1 MRIRRIGV
9 SEAKVSRAERQR
21 QTRERLIE
29 VAEQMFL
36 AVGYAGT
43 SLDKVAVEAGF
54 SKGAVYSNFAGK
66 EELCLAVLDTI
77 HAQKIRR
84 VLDLFS
90 EDVPIESRLKN
101 FLEWSRSGL
110 GEPQWTAL
118 EVEFAAVA
126 RHNPWVASELVK
138 RHREV
143 RRLIEQLISSTLAD
157 AGLETTIPVEQVA
170 TALLAMGAGLGGL
183 RALDPRIDMDV
194 FGAVL
199 TGLVRPIASDEPTS
213 SDASSSS

>member
-1 MRIRRIGV
+1 M

-43 SLDKVAVEAGF
+43 SLDQVAVEAGF

-199 TGLVRPIASDEPTS
+199 TGLVRPISSDEPTS

>member
-1 MRIRRIGV
+1 M

-199 TGLVRPIASDEPTS
+199 TGLVRPISSDEPTS

>member
-1 MRIRRIGV
+1 
-9 SEAKVSRAERQR
+9 
-21 QTRERLIE
+21 
-29 VAEQMFL
+29 
-36 AVGYAGT
+36 
-43 SLDKVAVEAGF
+43 F

-199 TGLVRPIASDEPTS
+199 TGLVRPISSDEPTS

>member
-1 MRIRRIGV
+1 MP
-9 SEAKVSRAERQR
+9 ETKVSRAERQR

-29 VAEQMFL
+29 VAAQMFL

-66 EELCLAVLDTI
+66 EELCMAVLDMI
-77 HAQKIRR
+77 HAEKIRL
-84 VLDLFS
+84 VQAVFAEDASLDA
-90 EDVPIESRLKN
+90 RLKS
-101 FLEWSRSGL
+101 FVEWSRTGL

-126 RHNPWVASELVK
+126 RNNPWVASELVK

-143 RRLIEQLISSTLAD
+143 RRLIGQLISATIEEAD
-157 AGLETTIPVEQVA
+157 LETTIPVEHVA
-170 TALLAMGAGLGGL
+170 TALLALGAGLGGL
-183 RALDPRIDMDV
+183 RALDPKVDPDV
-194 FGAVL
+194 FGVVL
-199 TGLVRPIASDEPTS
+199 AGLVRPRREVHDGE
-213 SDASSSS
+213 

>member
-1 MRIRRIGV
+1 MAETR
-9 SEAKVSRAERQR
+9 VSRAERQR

-29 VAEQMFL
+29 VAREMFL

-66 EELCLAVLDTI
+66 EELCMAALDVI
-77 HAQKIRR
+77 HAEKIRL
-84 VLDLFS
+84 VQQVFTEETSL
-90 EDVPIESRLKN
+90 EARLKS
-101 FLEWSRSGL
+101 FVEWSRSGL

-143 RRLIEQLISSTLAD
+143 RRLIGQLISATIEEAD
-157 AGLETTIPVEQVA
+157 LETTIPVEHVA
-170 TALLAMGAGLGGL
+170 TALLALGAGLGGL
-183 RALDPRIDMDV
+183 RALDPKVDPDV
-194 FGAVL
+194 FGVVL
-199 TGLVRPIASDEPTS
+199 AGLVRPRRGTDGAQ
-213 SDASSSS
+213 

>member
-1 MRIRRIGV
+1 M
-9 SEAKVSRAERQR
+9 SETKVSRAERQR

-29 VAEQMFL
+29 VAAQMFL

-66 EELCLAVLDTI
+66 EELCMAVLDTI
-77 HAQKIRR
+77 HAEKIRL
-84 VLDLFS
+84 VQAVFS
-90 EDVPIESRLKN
+90 EDTSLDSRLKS
-101 FLEWSRSGL
+101 FVEWSRTGL

-138 RHREV
+138 RHREI
-143 RRLIEQLISSTLAD
+143 RRLIGQLISATIEEAD
-157 AGLETTIPVEQVA
+157 LETTIPVEHVA
-170 TALLAMGAGLGGL
+170 TALLALGAGLGGL
-183 RALDPRIDMDV
+183 RALDPKVDPDV
-194 FGAVL
+194 FGVVL
-199 TGLVRPIASDEPTS
+199 AGLVRPRREARDGE
-213 SDASSSS
+213 

>member
-1 MRIRRIGV
+1 MT
-9 SEAKVSRAERQR
+9 SAKVSRAERQR

-29 VAEQMFL
+29 VASDMFL

-66 EELCLAVLDTI
+66 EELCMAVLDQI
-77 HAQKIRR
+77 HAEKIRL
-84 VLDLFS
+84 VLEVFS
-90 EDVPIESRLKN
+90 EDTSIEARLKN
-101 FLEWSRSGL
+101 FVEWSRSGL
-110 GEPQWTAL
+110 GEPQWTSL

-143 RRLIEQLISSTLAD
+143 RRLIAKLISATVDD

-170 TALLAMGAGLGGL
+170 TAMLALGAGLGGL
-183 RALDPRIDMDV
+183 RSLDPKINMDV
-194 FGAVL
+194 FGDVL
-199 TGLVRPIASDEPTS
+199 AGLVRPRREQAE
-213 SDASSSS
+213 AQ

>member
-1 MRIRRIGV
+1 MRTRRIGV

-199 TGLVRPIASDEPTS
+199 TGLVRPISSDEPTS

>member
-1 MRIRRIGV
+1 MAETR
-9 SEAKVSRAERQR
+9 VSRAERQR

-29 VAEQMFL
+29 VAREMFL

-66 EELCLAVLDTI
+66 EELCMAALDVI
-77 HAQKIRR
+77 HAEKIRL
-84 VLDLFS
+84 VQAVFS
-90 EDVPIESRLKN
+90 EESSLEARLKS
-101 FLEWSRSGL
+101 FVEWSRSGL

-126 RHNPWVASELVK
+126 RHNPWVATELVK

-143 RRLIEQLISSTLAD
+143 RRLIGRLISATMEEAD
-157 AGLETTIPVEQVA
+157 LETTIPVEHVA
-170 TALLAMGAGLGGL
+170 TALLALGAGLGGL
-183 RALDPRIDMDV
+183 RALDPKVDPDV
-194 FGAVL
+194 FGVVL
-199 TGLVRPIASDEPTS
+199 AGLVRPRRRTDEGQ
-213 SDASSSS
+213 